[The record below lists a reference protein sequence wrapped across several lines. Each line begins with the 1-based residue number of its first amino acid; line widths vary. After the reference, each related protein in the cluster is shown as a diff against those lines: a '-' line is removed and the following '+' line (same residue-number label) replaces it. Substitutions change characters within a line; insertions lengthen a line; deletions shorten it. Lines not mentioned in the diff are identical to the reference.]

1 MRLIGIGRVA
11 SGQEW
16 NSGGLGTSAAMSTST
31 VDSTATAPAAPSVG
45 TVAVVAHRKKTLGGG
60 LDELRASLVAAGVGR
75 LLWYEVPK
83 SRKAPKRVRKA
94 LKKGADLLLV
104 WGGDGMVQRC
114 ADTLAGTDVPM
125 GILPAGTA
133 NLFATNL
140 GIPADLPEAVR
151 IALHGRRRTLDLG
164 RLNGEHF
171 AVMAGAGFDGDL
183 IREADR
189 KLKGRLGRVAYVWT
203 GLRHVRGELVRT
215 RIRVD
220 GADWFDGEA
229 SCVLFGNVGTI
240 TGGIPAFDD
249 ARPDDG
255 ALEVGVST
263 ASGAVDW
270 ARTLGRM
277 AAGRSE
283 DSPFVRITRGRK
295 VTVRFATPK
304 TYELDGGARTTA
316 KRLKVKV
323 VPGALTVCCPDPPP
337 AVRA

>member
-1 MRLIGIGRVA
+1 
-11 SGQEW
+11 
-16 NSGGLGTSAAMSTST
+16 MSSST
-31 VDSTATAPAAPSVG
+31 VARPDRDRAAPPG
-45 TVAVVAHRKKTLGGG
+45 TVAVVAHRKKTLDGG
-60 LDELRASLVAAGVGR
+60 LDQLRATLVAAGVEH

-83 SRKAPKRVRKA
+83 SRKAPKKARKA
-94 LKKGADLLLV
+94 MKKGAALIFV

-114 ADTLAGTDVPM
+114 ADAMAGADAAMAIV
-125 GILPAGTA
+125 PAGTA
-133 NLFATNL
+133 NLFAANL
-140 GIPADLPEAVR
+140 GIPTDLAEAVR
-151 IALHGRRRTLDLG
+151 IGLHGRRRKLDLG

-189 KLKGRLGRVAYVWT
+189 KLKGRLGRVAYLWT
-203 GLRHVRGELVRT
+203 GLRHVRGELVHT

-240 TGGIPAFDD
+240 TGGVPAFDD

-255 ALEVGVST
+255 ALEIGVST

-283 DSPFVRITRGRK
+283 DSPFVRITRGRRVK
-295 VTVRFATPK
+295 VRFAAPR
-304 TYELDGGARTTA
+304 TYELDGGARTRTT
-316 KRLKVKV
+316 RMKVRV
-323 VPGALTVCCPDPPP
+323 APGALTVCCPAP
-337 AVRA
+337 RS